1 MTIDK
6 IAFAEFCHLPMIITE
21 RLFSL
26 CDPNKEDALSLTNFT
41 DIFYKIYVGDFHS
54 RAKLVFQM

>member
-6 IAFAEFCHLPMIITE
+6 IAFAEYCHLPMIITE

-26 CDPNKEDALSLTNFT
+26 CDPNKEEAISLGSFT
-41 DIFYKIYVGDFHS
+41 ETFQKIYIGDFHS
-54 RAKLVFQM
+54 RVKLIFSM